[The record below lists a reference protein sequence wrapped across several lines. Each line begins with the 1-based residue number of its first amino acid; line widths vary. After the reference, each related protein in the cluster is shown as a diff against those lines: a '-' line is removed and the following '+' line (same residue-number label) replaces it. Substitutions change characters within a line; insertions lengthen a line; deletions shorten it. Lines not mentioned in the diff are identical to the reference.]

1 MATELK
7 INVSGMTNWVSLLR
21 PNPDV
26 NMCRIPTELVEANDN
41 GDRDYAP
48 KYISIGPYHHGKEEL
63 RSMQKVKFQYLK
75 DLLAR
80 NESNT
85 IERYM
90 DVVKEVYLSSG
101 KKKYCDFDACG
112 ISDDL
117 FLDMLVLD
125 GCFLVEL
132 LLKHN
137 DGSLT
142 FPGFDIH
149 KLNHDLMLIEN
160 QVPFSVLK
168 LIYQNT
174 DLVEQDQRFSL
185 FDLAIN
191 YLHKGEKSIDG
202 VYEEIENV
210 DHLLHLLYMCRL
222 NRVQLKNAPSR
233 MKPWLYRLLYTLV
246 ETLLLLILFSYIY
259 HGGNMWLLSIPWLI
273 IIITFGESGMMYYL
287 WEGISFLF
295 VGIFYLVI
303 IWVEAG
309 TKYTAKSVKTN
320 CPLIHGLTQTPTV
333 TEITY
338 SGINWSDIDNTVTYK
353 VFFKSNKMHAG
364 LMLIND
370 NSFSEFEN
378 LLFYEQIYFLPR
390 LSENEENDALYI
402 STYVVYMKN
411 MVKTESDVFFLK
423 KHGVLKST
431 SSFMEDR
438 EITSFFCKQRPWL
451 VLTKLN
457 QKNIRSQFRSLEKFC
472 SSGHRK
478 RKAKLRKDYFE
489 SPLVIYAF
497 LGFIVVTALAATQ
510 TALAAY
516 AIRTK
521 RIINHKIT
529 LPRKTTLSTVQY
541 GPMFTMSNYNI
552 WTNL

>member
-1 MATELK
+1 MAMELR
-7 INVSGMTNWVSLLR
+7 INVSDTTDWASLLR
-21 PNPDV
+21 PNPNV
-26 NMCRIPTELVEANDN
+26 NICRIPTELVEANGN
-41 GDRDYAP
+41 VDREYAP
-48 KYISIGPYHHGKEEL
+48 KYISIGPYHYGKEEL
-63 RSMQKVKFQYLK
+63 RSMQKVKLQYLN

-80 NESNT
+80 NKSNT

-90 DVVKEVYLSSG
+90 DVVKNVDLSSE
-101 KKKYCDFDACG
+101 KNKYCDFGVCG
-112 ISDDL
+112 ISDDI
-117 FLDMLVLD
+117 FLGILLLD

-142 FPGFDIH
+142 FPGIDIH

-160 QVPFSVLK
+160 QIPFPVLK

-174 DLVEQDQRFSL
+174 DLVEPDQRFNL

-191 YLHKGEKSIDG
+191 YLHNGEKSIDG
-202 VYEEIENV
+202 VYEEIENM

-233 MKPWLYRLLYTLV
+233 MKPWLYRLLYILV
-246 ETLLLLILFSYIY
+246 ATLLLPIFFTYRYHEKVDKDFLWKKIL
-259 HGGNMWLLSIPWLI
+259 LLSTPSLI
-273 IIITFGESGMMYYL
+273 IIIILKESGILYYL

-303 IWVEAG
+303 IWVEAE

-333 TEITY
+333 TEIAY
-338 SGINWSDIDNTVTYK
+338 SGINWLGIGPTVTYK
-353 VFFKSNKMHAG
+353 MFFKPNKMHAG
-364 LMLIND
+364 LMEIND

-390 LSENEENDALYI
+390 LPENEENDALYI
-402 STYVVYMKN
+402 STYAVYMRN
-411 MVKTESDVFFLK
+411 MVKTESDVIFLR

-431 SSFMEDR
+431 SSLIEDK
-438 EITSFFCKQRPWL
+438 EITSFFRKQRPWL

-457 QKNIRSQFRSLEKFC
+457 QKNIGSQFRSLEKFC

-478 RKAKLRKDYFE
+478 RKAKLRKEYFV
-489 SPLVIYAF
+489 STVVIFAF
-497 LGFIVVTALAATQ
+497 LGFVIVTAFTAAQ
-510 TALAAY
+510 TVY
-516 AIRTK
+516 AIRGDK
-521 RIINHKIT
+521 KD
-529 LPRKTTLSTVQY
+529 
-541 GPMFTMSNYNI
+541 
-552 WTNL
+552 

>member
-1 MATELK
+1 MATELR
-7 INVSGMTNWVSLLR
+7 IDVPGMTNWVSLLR

-48 KYISIGPYHHGKEEL
+48 KYISIGPYHYGKEEL
-63 RSMQKVKFQYLK
+63 RSMQKVKLQYLK

-80 NESNT
+80 NQSNT

-90 DVVKEVYLSSG
+90 DVVKEVYLSSE
-101 KKKYCDFDACG
+101 KNKYCDFDACG

-142 FPGFDIH
+142 FPGIDIH

-160 QVPFSVLK
+160 QIPFSVLK

-191 YLHKGEKSIDG
+191 YLHNGEKSIDG
-202 VYEEIENV
+202 VYKEVGNV

-222 NRVQLKNAPSR
+222 NRVQLKNAPLR
-233 MKPWLYRLLYTLV
+233 MKPWLYRLLYILIATLFLV
-246 ETLLLLILFSYIY
+246 IFFTNRYYREMPKHDLWKKILLLSTP
-259 HGGNMWLLSIPWLI
+259 SLI
-273 IIITFGESGMMYYL
+273 IIIILRESGMMYYL

-295 VGIFYLVI
+295 VGICYLVI

-338 SGINWSDIDNTVTYK
+338 SGIIWSGIGHTVTYK

-390 LSENEENDALYI
+390 LSENEKIDELYI
-402 STYVVYMKN
+402 TTYAVYMRN
-411 MVKTESDVFFLK
+411 MVTTESDVIFLR

-431 SSFMEDR
+431 SSFLEDK

-478 RKAKLRKDYFE
+478 RKAKLRKDYFV
-489 SPLVIYAF
+489 STLVIFAF
-497 LGFIVVTALAATQ
+497 LGFIIVTALTVIQ
-510 TALAAY
+510 TVY
-516 AIRTK
+516 AVRQA
-521 RIINHKIT
+521 N
-529 LPRKTTLSTVQY
+529 
-541 GPMFTMSNYNI
+541 
-552 WTNL
+552 